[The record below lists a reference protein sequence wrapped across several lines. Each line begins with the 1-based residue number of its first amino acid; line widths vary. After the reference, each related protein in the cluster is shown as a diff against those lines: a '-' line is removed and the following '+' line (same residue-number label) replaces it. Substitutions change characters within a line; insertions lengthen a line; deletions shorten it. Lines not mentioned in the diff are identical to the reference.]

1 MTSLGVPTKLR
12 GDVLPTEIQIY
23 NHFLFLIQQKC
34 STGDWKNNTP
44 LSTKANAVFNDV
56 SVIWDSTAIPNMLK
70 SREGMRKITT
80 LLNKCK
86 TLTKVPLSR
95 RQPGFDNDLQQLFDV
110 SICHH
115 AEDRKCTCEQEHKVG
130 VGGNSYFIM
139 RSSALYEPDS
149 II

>member
-1 MTSLGVPTKLR
+1 M
-12 GDVLPTEIQIY
+12 Y
-23 NHFLFLIQQKC
+23 
-34 STGDWKNNTP
+34 
-44 LSTKANAVFNDV
+44 NDV
-56 SVIWDSTAIPNMLK
+56 CAIWDSTAIPNMLK

-115 AEDRKCTCEQEHKVG
+115 TEDSKCTCEQEHKVG
-130 VGGNSYFIM
+130 GNSYFLM

-149 II
+149 IYPILHRYLPPGVCFLLTREGPGYYRVC